1 MEPPRYIKALN
12 ISLLIIIIMLT
23 LVKVF
28 LNFTET
34 SLNVSIY
41 IDLFFNFILLVSA
54 MAAIIFYKTDTRII
68 SSLVFLLSCIC
79 VFLTSII
86 SGYTSLI
93 EPELKIIFVIVT
105 LSRPILGF
113 FTYCLVIDDPYD

>member
-12 ISLLIIIIMLT
+12 ISLLIIIVMLT

-41 IDLFFNFILLVSA
+41 FDLFFNFILLASA

-68 SSLVFLLSCIC
+68 SSVIFLLSCIC

-86 SGYTSLI
+86 SVYTSLI
-93 EPELKIIFVIVT
+93 VLN
-105 LSRPILGF
+105 
-113 FTYCLVIDDPYD
+113 